1 MCNKC
6 KYKEGDSA
14 SQYSAN
20 RVSVVAETIGHI
32 GRWQLEKVSLLG
44 LIFIPF
50 SWHVMAYPL
59 LSQDKAFWCAQD
71 PFQGE
76 DLEDACQSAT
86 EDAYC
91 YDWDFEEGHGITF
104 QEDFDLVCHNAHLLS
119 IRQIIFFLG
128 MLVGCLVTG
137 YFSDTF
143 GRKASMLALIVVWN
157 CVAFFHLVVHDFRI
171 LLVLQFL
178 LAFASNSAW
187 TISWVWIMEVVS
199 GKWKIILGC
208 GTFIFWIIGY
218 VSIPLIVWIF
228 PNWRD
233 AWMAMFIPT
242 PFLLL
247 YYFVI
252 PESPIWLVS
261 NGREDEAKVIL
272 QKAAYKNGRGPI
284 SEKRWRDLME
294 ENFLASS
301 ESEGDFEDDD
311 DETSSASFS
320 TKTPSGLVS
329 LVKTP
334 NIRKR
339 SLILFAIW
347 FVCSLTYY
355 GLSLNSG
362 SIGGDIS
369 ITFTFYGLVELPS
382 ILISILS
389 LLTAGRRI
397 PLILF
402 MLGAGLSCI
411 GAASIPIGYFPGN
424 WPSTA
429 LGVMGKF
436 CVSSCFHV
444 LFVYSSEIYATPA
457 RNTGVS
463 MCSLFARAGGMI
475 APFVEQL
482 RVLNPFL
489 PVAVFGCCAIIAAF
503 AASFLPETKNKV
515 LPQTIEESES
525 FGDTDTLWN
534 ILLNSNNE
542 SCQSFL
548 EHSDECSHTDELAS
562 NA

>member
-1 MCNKC
+1 MCDKC
-6 KYKEGDSA
+6 KYKESDSA
-14 SQYSAN
+14 SQYAAN
-20 RVSVVAETIGHI
+20 RVSVVTQTIGHI
-32 GRWQLEKVSLLG
+32 GRWQLEKVALLG
-44 LIFIPF
+44 FIFVPF

-59 LSQDKAFWCAQD
+59 LSQEKAYWCSQD

-76 DLEDACQSAT
+76 DIDDACQSVT
-86 EDAYC
+86 EDFC
-91 YDWDFEEGHGITF
+91 HDWDFEEGHGITL

-119 IRQIIFFLG
+119 LRQIIFFLG

-157 CVAFFHLVVHDFRI
+157 SVAFFHLFAHDFRI

-208 GTFIFWIIGY
+208 GTFIYWILGY
-218 VSIPLIVWIF
+218 VSIPIIVWLF

-233 AWMAMFIPT
+233 AWMAMFVPT

-247 YYFVI
+247 YCFVI
-252 PESPIWLVS
+252 PESPVWLLS

-272 QKAAYKNGRGPI
+272 QTAALKNGRSPI
-284 SEKRWRDLME
+284 SEKRWQKLMQDNDLAATD
-294 ENFLASS
+294 NDR
-301 ESEGDFEDDD
+301 DFEAGDDTSFSSSSSS
-311 DETSSASFS
+311 TSSS
-320 TKTPSGLVS
+320 TPSGLVS

-362 SIGGDIS
+362 SIGGDIN

-382 ILISILS
+382 IFISILS

-411 GAASIPIGYFPGN
+411 GAASIPSGYFTGN

-534 ILLNSNNE
+534 VLSNFNNE

-548 EHSDECSHTDELAS
+548 EHGEGCSS
-562 NA
+562 NDTI